1 MYSNAEHAN
10 KTTDDESLALSA
22 SQRIACHAKDSKDSE
37 KTIPM
42 KKRPQATQ
50 KIGQTYAEFL
60 ASIPHV
66 SWPSA
71 LKGFGN
77 PKLPISY
84 NNNNDEYGTLCH
96 DDLYGDAY
104 DFRPPTAYRQQ
115 QQQQQPSIC
124 VTLCPSPARSTNRRV
139 VDVNEY
145 SSTMNDDGDGDFLP
159 QAPPLLTTYVNP
171 KRSPSVLLRAR
182 SATPKMKPAAS
193 PPTPLLNSIVSAP
206 PYGCLLG
213 GFMCSVPQRK
223 RLQPT
228 KVKTGGLVAVLP
240 PMTSS
245 SVNHPKNASP
255 NSNVT

>member
-22 SQRIACHAKDSKDSE
+22 SQRIACQAKDE
-37 KTIPM
+37 KMIPM

-77 PKLPISY
+77 PKLPISS
-84 NNNNDEYGTLCH
+84 NNNNTDEYGTLCH

-115 QQQQQPSIC
+115 QQQPSIC

-139 VDVNEY
+139 VDLNEY

-193 PPTPLLNSIVSAP
+193 PPSPLLNSVVSAP

-228 KVKTGGLVAVLP
+228 KVKTGGLAVLP

-245 SVNHPKNASP
+245 SVNHQKNAPP
-255 NSNVT
+255 NSNVTTAE

>member
-22 SQRIACHAKDSKDSE
+22 SQRIACQAKDE
-37 KTIPM
+37 KMIPM

-84 NNNNDEYGTLCH
+84 NNNDNEYGTLCH
-96 DDLYGDAY
+96 DDLYDSAY
-104 DFRPPTAYRQQ
+104 DSRPPTAYR

-139 VDVNEY
+139 VDLNEY

-193 PPTPLLNSIVSAP
+193 PPTPLINSVVSAP

-228 KVKTGGLVAVLP
+228 KVKTGGLAVLP
-240 PMTSS
+240 PVTSS
-245 SVNHPKNASP
+245 SVIPPKNGPP
-255 NSNVT
+255 NSNV